1 MLRKLLS
8 LLSDSVIYG
17 ASNMLSQIVGFFLL
31 PLYTKTLTT
40 QEYGVISM
48 LQISGMLF
56 APIATLGL
64 TNATF
69 RRYSQAKDEQGKS
82 EVLSTGLVA
91 TSVGVIVAMFVA
103 ACFAPLIASRFVG
116 DATTTYLVLL
126 SLFATAFS
134 LMTHIPSGALRVQR
148 RVRLL
153 ACITLLTVIAS
164 IGSTIVL
171 VLGFKLGVKGWILGG
186 MAGDVLFGILAFW
199 CTRKQMRLRFSVPMW
214 KSMLSYGLPLV
225 PHRLMSVA
233 MAQFSVVMV
242 NEMLGLGEAGIY
254 SIATRFAMPVGL
266 IVNAIQEAWQPYK
279 FELHGQEADPA
290 PFFSSL
296 FTYYLSG
303 ISYLWVGVAW
313 WGFVVVPAMVA
324 PEYQTAVLLL
334 PMLALLRAT
343 QGVYFM
349 MGTGMELTD
358 RTGALPL
365 ISFTGLVV
373 VVISALLLTRPF
385 GALGAA
391 ISGVLCNLMMSAVA
405 YQLARRRLKIDYEWP
420 TIIGLSLLATI
431 FVGSA
436 YATAKQ
442 SITVQI
448 VLCVAV
454 SLVYPLLVVA
464 ILGRSA
470 NERHRML
477 ILWERVRGLRGRRAG
492 RIA

>member
-1 MLRKLLS
+1 
-8 LLSDSVIYG
+8 VI
-17 ASNMLSQIVGFFLL
+17 LL
-31 PLYTKTLTT
+31 P
-40 QEYGVISM
+40 V
-48 LQISGMLF
+48 
-56 APIATLGL
+56 
-64 TNATF
+64 
-69 RRYSQAKDEQGKS
+69 
-82 EVLSTGLVA
+82 
-91 TSVGVIVAMFVA
+91 
-103 ACFAPLIASRFVG
+103 
-116 DATTTYLVLL
+116 
-126 SLFATAFS
+126 
-134 LMTHIPSGALRVQR
+134 
-148 RVRLL
+148 
-153 ACITLLTVIAS
+153 
-164 IGSTIVL
+164 
-171 VLGFKLGVKGWILGG
+171 
-186 MAGDVLFGILAFW
+186 
-199 CTRKQMRLRFSVPMW
+199 
-214 KSMLSYGLPLV
+214 
-225 PHRLMSVA
+225 
-233 MAQFSVVMV
+233 
-242 NEMLGLGEAGIY
+242 
-254 SIATRFAMPVGL
+254 
-266 IVNAIQEAWQPYK
+266 
-279 FELHGQEADPA
+279 
-290 PFFSSL
+290 
-296 FTYYLSG
+296 
-303 ISYLWVGVAW
+303 
-313 WGFVVVPAMVA
+313 
-324 PEYQTAVLLL
+324 
-334 PMLALLRAT
+334 LALLRAT

-373 VVISALLLTRPF
+373 VVISALLLTGPF